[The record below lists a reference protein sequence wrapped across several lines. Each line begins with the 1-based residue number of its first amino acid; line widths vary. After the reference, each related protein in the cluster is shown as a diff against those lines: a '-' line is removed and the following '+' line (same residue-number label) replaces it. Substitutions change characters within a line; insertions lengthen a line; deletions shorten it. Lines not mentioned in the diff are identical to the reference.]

1 MDVRNAAVSLV
12 GRAGLAAIFI
22 WSGVGKI
29 VSPEATQA
37 AIPSLGIL
45 LPVQVYWLTVL
56 VELAGGLALLA
67 GVASRISAA
76 ALAAFSLATAFAFHG
91 DLADQGQIVHL
102 MKNVSIAGGLLL
114 LVANGPGALSFGQPK
129 PRGPREAGT

>member
-37 AIPSLGIL
+37 AISSLGVL
-45 LPVQVYWLTVL
+45 LPVEVYWLTIF
-56 VELAGGLALLA
+56 VELGGGLALLA
-67 GVASRISAA
+67 GIASRVSAA
-76 ALAAFSLATAFAFHG
+76 ALAAFSLVTAFAFHG
-91 DLADQGQIVHL
+91 DLADQGQLVHL
-102 MKNVSIAGGLLL
+102 MKNLSIAGGLLL
-114 LVANGPGALSFGQPK
+114 LVANGPGAWSFGEPK
-129 PRGPREAGT
+129 PPGPREAGT